1 LAVFFTSTP
10 PNSCNAPPN
19 TTSPSSIGL
28 PAKDR
33 QKAVFLY
40 YLPVAF
46 GRVLKFDA
54 NDGCKDPGEDSMGTL
69 VEAYRI
75 AIEQYDP
82 AKGLSPVTLVSQVLK
97 FKAIDLHNKIKKHRL
112 QMDLAEEQLATI
124 YERSPDPNAEVPG
137 AESERAETENAR
149 NIALAAATASLKPR
163 ERKIFELYSSG
174 IKQIEIAKT
183 MDVAPSTINE
193 SIPKIKEKYRRSLKQ
208 FGVTEI

>member
-1 LAVFFTSTP
+1 
-10 PNSCNAPPN
+10 
-19 TTSPSSIGL
+19 
-28 PAKDR
+28 
-33 QKAVFLY
+33 
-40 YLPVAF
+40 
-46 GRVLKFDA
+46 
-54 NDGCKDPGEDSMGTL
+54 
-69 VEAYRI
+69 
-75 AIEQYDP
+75 
-82 AKGLSPVTLVSQVLK
+82 
-97 FKAIDLHNKIKKHRL
+97 
-112 QMDLAEEQLATI
+112 MDLAEEQLATI